1 MNLAPFPLD
10 PIVTED
16 DYFLLFSESHTYWG
30 IKLPSALLGLE
41 FFIIVVYRYCP
52 FSTGVI
58 PKSVRP
64 QHIKDNLSVYDF
76 QLAAKDMATLNHMNT
91 NTRFCWDLTA
101 VTWHCRQGQCWQIS
115 LIKQEKKS
123 AHRQCPLLLMLV
135 PRCSPEVTWRKL
147 SLSSRKE
154 ERYWNYKNVQF
165 VLSIIKTGTLQ

>member
-1 MNLAPFPLD
+1 MHFW
-10 PIVTED
+10 V
-16 DYFLLFSESHTYWG
+16 YSSLLWLY
-30 IKLPSALLGLE
+30 IL
-41 FFIIVVYRYCP
+41 RYCP

-64 QHIKDNLSVYDF
+64 QHIKDNLSVNDF
-76 QLAAKDMATLNHMNT
+76 QLSAKDMAILNHMNT
-91 NTRFCWDLTA
+91 NTRFCWDPTA
-101 VTWHCRQGQCWQIS
+101 VTWHCRQGKCWQIS

-165 VLSIIKTGTLQ
+165 VLSIIKQVHYSNLSKFRVFRVKPEKVWKK